1 MAALQRVLVIALFDL
16 RRAYVKPLSLLL
28 LVVMPVLAALGL
40 SALAGSM
47 GNGAPPVLVVV
58 DESGGPA
65 ADAYREALTAVPF
78 TVVPARR
85 QEASAWIAAGDLHHA
100 IVVPAGFGPSDGHD
114 IEVLTRAD
122 EAGNAE
128 PPVVGWARAVAG
140 RVAAGLPPTGA
151 LSERQTPRG
160 GSDGGDAV
168 PMRLAFAVFLVVSL
182 LVLIGRGA
190 AFQRERLERRLART
204 VVAGARTNEVLA
216 AFVVSLLVAGGVQAV
231 AFFGA
236 TGALGM
242 PWLAG
247 GGASFVAT
255 VAGTL
260 LAVAGIA
267 AAITGFART
276 EAQVLVWSYVAPSL
290 VVMLGGAFWPID
302 SAPAALQQLAR
313 LTPAYWS
320 LEALAGGTIYAGWS
334 TQVVPLAMLVLVGI
348 VGMVAGVQA
357 LRRADL

>member
-1 MAALQRVLVIALFDL
+1 MAAFRRVLVIALFDL
-16 RRAYVKPLSLLL
+16 RRAYAKPLALLL
-28 LVVMPVLAALGL
+28 LVVMPGLAALGL
-40 SALAGSM
+40 VAIAGSM
-47 GNGAPPVLVVV
+47 GGGAPPVLVVV

-65 ADAYREALTAVPF
+65 ATAYREALAAVPF

-85 QEASAWIAAGDLHHA
+85 QEARDWIAAGGLHYA
-100 IVVPAGFGPSDGHD
+100 VVVPAGFGPRGGYDV
-114 IEVLTRAD
+114 EVLARGD
-122 EAGNAE
+122 EAPNAE
-128 PPVVGWARAVAG
+128 PPMVGWARAVAG

-151 LSERQTPRG
+151 LSERETPRG
-160 GSDGGDAV
+160 GTDDGDAV

-190 AFQRERLERRLART
+190 AFQRERLEGRLART
-204 VVAGARTNEVLA
+204 VAAGARASEVLA
-216 AFVVSLLVAGGVQAV
+216 AFVVSLLVAGGLQAV

-242 PWLAG
+242 PWFAG
-247 GGASFVAT
+247 GAASFVAT
-255 VAGTL
+255 VTGTL

-267 AAITGFART
+267 VAITGFART
-276 EAQVLVWSYVAPSL
+276 AAQVLVWSYVAPSL
-290 VVMLGGAFWPID
+290 VAMLGGAFWPID
-302 SAPAALQQLAR
+302 GAPAALQQLAR

-320 LEALAGGTIYAGWS
+320 LEALAGGTVYAGWS
-334 TQVVPLAMLVLVGI
+334 TQVGPLAMLALVGI